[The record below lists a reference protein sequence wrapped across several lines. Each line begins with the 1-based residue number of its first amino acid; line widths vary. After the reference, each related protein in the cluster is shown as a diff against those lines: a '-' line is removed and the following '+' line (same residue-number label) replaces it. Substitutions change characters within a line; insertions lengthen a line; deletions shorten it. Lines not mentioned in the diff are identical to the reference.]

1 MKEMKEKIVLFLL
14 SFCISLGVLRA
25 QEAEGGVA
33 FVEGKT
39 FAEALAMA
47 KAEGKML
54 FVDCYTTW
62 CGPCRMMTTK
72 VFPQKLMGDYFNAK
86 FVCLKVDME
95 KGEGPQLHKQW
106 GVRAYPT
113 FLFFDAEGKEVNRIV
128 GGDSN
133 AARFLEKVKRGI
145 GSKGLAAMTARYDAG
160 DRDTTFLTDYLDVL
174 GSAYDA
180 QKTEEVAGE
189 LLKGRGA
196 DMLTNARLYEVF
208 LKHATPMTEPF
219 RYVLSH
225 KDEFCARYDKDQLKA
240 CLSMAWMNYTRRV
253 IRRGADGKV
262 TYDQAGMDAYEKE
275 MKKWKVEDREKI
287 VQLAAIEAAQAMGEW
302 KEFAAR
308 CSRFIDEFG
317 APDFSIYS
325 WVQAIQKNC
334 KDDAEV
340 KAEAAGWMK
349 ARLAALEAEKARQ
362 KPLGE
367 GVVPAI
373 PMIDFPAFYRAT
385 IAEFEN

>member
-1 MKEMKEKIVLFLL
+1 MYRTLRFFAHDL
-14 SFCISLGVLRA
+14 SVESKTENRVEVIASL
-25 QEAEGGVA
+25 
-33 FVEGKT
+33 
-39 FAEALAMA
+39 
-47 KAEGKML
+47 
-54 FVDCYTTW
+54 
-62 CGPCRMMTTK
+62 
-72 VFPQKLMGDYFNAK
+72 
-86 FVCLKVDME
+86 
-95 KGEGPQLHKQW
+95 
-106 GVRAYPT
+106 
-113 FLFFDAEGKEVNRIV
+113 
-128 GGDSN
+128 
-133 AARFLEKVKRGI
+133 
-145 GSKGLAAMTARYDAG
+145 
-160 DRDTTFLTDYLDVL
+160 RDDDYLDVL

-225 KDEFCARYDKDQLKA
+225 KDEFCARYDKDQLEA
-240 CLSMAWMNYTRRV
+240 CLSMAWMNYTRRF